1 MIDLGRNFSWD
12 KNVDKTLWADLQNH
26 DITKIHRFTALDLSM
41 MAMALGFKYR
51 SPKVFVKSAIGSG
64 GDIRGENDTKKQK
77 AVASVL
83 SIAVHHTGS
92 LDILE
97 EDYTKV
103 RRIGE
108 EYANGGLSYLHDI
121 FMKSTSDKIVIQ
133 KLLKLIKD
141 S

>member
-1 MIDLGRNFSWD
+1 MIELGRNFYWD

-26 DITKIHRFTALDLSM
+26 EITKMHKFTALDLSM

-51 SPKVFVKSAIGSG
+51 SPKPFVKSAIGSG
-64 GDIRGENDTKKQK
+64 GNILGDNDTKKQR
-77 AVASVL
+77 AVASIMA
-83 SIAVHHTGS
+83 IAVHHTGS

-97 EDYTKV
+97 EPYGKI
-103 RRIGE
+103 RRIAE

-121 FMKSTSDKIVIQ
+121 YMKSASDKIVIQ